1 MGVESIKNTKL
12 LSQKKLKL
20 KKIKNKILKKKFINQ
35 FSSPETLRKGEA
47 KYQVKELINAL
58 KTLKNT
64 CLIFTMPGAE
74 VENKLIVGEIRKFVK
89 NNNNGYYF
97 RSLGQQNFFSILKI
111 VDAMV
116 GNSL

>member
-1 MGVESIKNTKL
+1 
-12 LSQKKLKL
+12 
-20 KKIKNKILKKKFINQ
+20 
-35 FSSPETLRKGEA
+35 
-47 KYQVKELINAL
+47 
-58 KTLKNT
+58 
-64 CLIFTMPGAE
+64 MPGAE

-116 GNSL
+116 GNSSSGILEMPTFKKATLNLGDRQLGRVKSESVLDTNIKKKGYN

>member
-1 MGVESIKNTKL
+1 
-12 LSQKKLKL
+12 
-20 KKIKNKILKKKFINQ
+20 
-35 FSSPETLRKGEA
+35 
-47 KYQVKELINAL
+47 
-58 KTLKNT
+58 
-64 CLIFTMPGAE
+64 MPGAE

-116 GNSL
+116 GNSSSGILEMPTFKKATLNLGDRQLGRVKSESVLDTNIKKTI